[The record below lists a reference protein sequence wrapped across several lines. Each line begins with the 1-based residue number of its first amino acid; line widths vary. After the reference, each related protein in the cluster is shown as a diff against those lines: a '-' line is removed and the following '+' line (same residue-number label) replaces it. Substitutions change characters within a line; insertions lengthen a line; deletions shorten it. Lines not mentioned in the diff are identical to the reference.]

1 MKEPK
6 PGLYR
11 WIYDLDLTS
20 LYPSII
26 MSLNISPE
34 TKVGKVLEWEVE
46 DYLNK
51 SKDIT
56 YDVNF
61 EGEKLS
67 LTKDRLNEF
76 LEESKFT
83 IASNGCL
90 YRTDDNGLIPYPDKW
105 FQERVEFRKLEKKYG
120 NSFMIKRNINT
131 LKQDNMYKKY
141 Y

>member
-1 MKEPK
+1 
-6 PGLYR
+6 
-11 WIYDLDLTS
+11 
-20 LYPSII
+20 

-34 TKVGKVLEWEVE
+34 KKVGKVLDWEVE

-83 IASNGCL
+83 MHQMVVL
-90 YRTDDNGLIPYPDKW
+90 
-105 FQERVEFRKLEKKYG
+105 
-120 NSFMIKRNINT
+120 
-131 LKQDNMYKKY
+131 
-141 Y
+141 

>member
-1 MKEPK
+1 
-6 PGLYR
+6 
-11 WIYDLDLTS
+11 
-20 LYPSII
+20 

-34 TKVGKVLEWEVE
+34 TKVGKVLDWEVE

-76 LEESKFT
+76 LEESKLQSHQMVVCIEPMT
-83 IASNGCL
+83 M
-90 YRTDDNGLIPYPDKW
+90 
-105 FQERVEFRKLEKKYG
+105 V
-120 NSFMIKRNINT
+120 
-131 LKQDNMYKKY
+131 
-141 Y
+141 